1 MPKRINLRQGLGSL
15 LFWSIISAAFIGPGT
30 VTTAAKAGSAFGL
43 ELLWA
48 LTFSIIATILLQE
61 AAARI
66 TIASGRSLGELIAEK
81 YGASRV
87 RWVKITLFLAVA
99 FGCAA
104 YQAGNLLGAVSGLL
118 LILPQGKVIMLMTIG
133 LLASSLLMAGKI
145 PVDCQFVGN
154 CSSGDGRD
162 VSDRS
167 DQFGCG
173 PARDSGCD
181 VHPQLESR
189 CQFIDYWVD
198 RTTIVPYNLFLA
210 SGISQGQN
218 IREMRLGLIL
228 AIIIGGLIS
237 MGILIAGTQVEG
249 TFSFERLA
257 EALSASL
264 GEWAS
269 YFFAFGLFAAG
280 LTSSITAP
288 LAAAVTARSLFGQEG
303 KNWMPRSRNF
313 RLVWGIIILLGL
325 LFSLTNI
332 QPIPA
337 IIAAQAINGVLLPVV
352 AIFLIL
358 TVNDK
363 KLLPEAFVNKGW
375 VNILM
380 LLVLLVCC
388 FLGINNVLKA
398 LQRMGLWS
406 GLSPNCRLYSGDRF
420 NGIRCFAGGLA
431 DCSPA
436 QGINNS
442 ILKSG
447 QKRTI
452 PDTCWQ
458 LTKKGDN
465 FMERKRKR

>member
-1 MPKRINLRQGLGSL
+1 
-15 LFWSIISAAFIGPGT
+15 
-30 VTTAAKAGSAFGL
+30 
-43 ELLWA
+43 
-48 LTFSIIATILLQE
+48 
-61 AAARI
+61 
-66 TIASGRSLGELIAEK
+66 
-81 YGASRV
+81 
-87 RWVKITLFLAVA
+87 
-99 FGCAA
+99 
-104 YQAGNLLGAVSGLL
+104 
-118 LILPQGKVIMLMTIG
+118 
-133 LLASSLLMAGKI
+133 
-145 PVDCQFVGN
+145 
-154 CSSGDGRD
+154 
-162 VSDRS
+162 
-167 DQFGCG
+167 
-173 PARDSGCD
+173 
-181 VHPQLESR
+181 
-189 CQFIDYWVD
+189 
-198 RTTIVPYNLFLA
+198 
-210 SGISQGQN
+210 
-218 IREMRLGLIL
+218 
-228 AIIIGGLIS
+228 
-237 MGILIAGTQVEG
+237 
-249 TFSFERLA
+249 LA

-406 GLSPNCRLYSGDRF
+406 GLSPNAAYTVVIALTVFVVLLVGWRIARLR
-420 NGIRCFAGGLA
+420 
-431 DCSPA
+431 
-436 QGINNS
+436 
-442 ILKSG
+442 
-447 QKRTI
+447 
-452 PDTCWQ
+452 
-458 LTKKGDN
+458 KG
-465 FMERKRKR
+465 

>member
-1 MPKRINLRQGLGSL
+1 MPKRINFRRGLGSL

-48 LTFSIIATILLQE
+48 LTFSIVATILLQE

-66 TIASGRSLGELIAEK
+66 TIASGKSLGELIAEK
-81 YGASRV
+81 YGTERV
-87 RWVKITLFLAVA
+87 RWVKIALFSAVA

-118 LILPQGKVIMLMTIG
+118 LVQPQGKAIMLLAIG
-133 LLASSLLMAGKI
+133 LLASSLLWQGKYRSIANLLGVVVAVMGIMFLIVAINSDAGPLEVVEAMFI
-145 PVDCQFVGN
+145 PSWNPDASLLIIGLI
-154 CSSGDGRD
+154 G
-162 VSDRS
+162 
-167 DQFGCG
+167 
-173 PARDSGCD
+173 
-181 VHPQLESR
+181 
-189 CQFIDYWVD
+189 
-198 RTTIVPYNLFLA
+198 TTIVPYNLFLA

-218 IREMRLGLIL
+218 IKEMRLGLIL
-228 AIIIGGLIS
+228 AIVIGGLIS
-237 MGILIAGTQVEG
+237 MGILMAGTQVEG
-249 TFSFERLA
+249 SFSFQRLA
-257 EALSASL
+257 EALSGSL

-288 LAAAVTARSLFGQEG
+288 LAAAVTARSLFGQHE
-303 KNWMPRSRNF
+303 KSWTPRSRNF

-332 QPIPA
+332 QPVPA
-337 IIAAQAINGVLLPVV
+337 IIAAQAMNGVLLPVV

-363 KLLPEAFVNKGW
+363 KLLPEEFVNKAW
-375 VNILM
+375 INILM

-398 LQRMGLWS
+398 LQRIGLWT
-406 GLSPNCRLYSGDRF
+406 GLSSNTGYLLVSSLTAVVVLWVGLQIVRLRRG
-420 NGIRCFAGGLA
+420 
-431 DCSPA
+431 
-436 QGINNS
+436 
-442 ILKSG
+442 
-447 QKRTI
+447 
-452 PDTCWQ
+452 
-458 LTKKGDN
+458 
-465 FMERKRKR
+465 

>member
-133 LLASSLLMAGKI
+133 LLASSLLWQGKYRSIANLLGIVVAVMGVMFLIVAISSDAGPLEIADAMFI
-145 PVDCQFVGN
+145 PSWNPDASLLIIGLI
-154 CSSGDGRD
+154 G
-162 VSDRS
+162 
-167 DQFGCG
+167 
-173 PARDSGCD
+173 
-181 VHPQLESR
+181 
-189 CQFIDYWVD
+189 
-198 RTTIVPYNLFLA
+198 TTIVPYNLFLA

-406 GLSPNCRLYSGDRF
+406 GLSPNAAYTVVIALTVFVVLLVGWRIARLR
-420 NGIRCFAGGLA
+420 
-431 DCSPA
+431 
-436 QGINNS
+436 
-442 ILKSG
+442 
-447 QKRTI
+447 
-452 PDTCWQ
+452 
-458 LTKKGDN
+458 KG
-465 FMERKRKR
+465 

>member
-1 MPKRINLRQGLGSL
+1 MPKRINFRQGLGSL

-48 LTFSIIATILLQE
+48 LTFSIMATILLQE
-61 AAARI
+61 AAARM
-66 TIASGRSLGELIAEK
+66 TIASGKSLGELIAEK
-81 YGASRV
+81 YGAERV
-87 RWVKITLFLAVA
+87 RWVKIALFSAVA

-118 LILPQGKVIMLMTIG
+118 LVQPQGKAIMLLVIG
-133 LLASSLLMAGKI
+133 LLAGSLLWQGKYRSI
-145 PVDCQFVGN
+145 ANLLGVVVAVMGVMFLIVAINSDVGPLEVVDAMLFPSWNPDASLLVIGLI
-154 CSSGDGRD
+154 G
-162 VSDRS
+162 
-167 DQFGCG
+167 
-173 PARDSGCD
+173 
-181 VHPQLESR
+181 
-189 CQFIDYWVD
+189 
-198 RTTIVPYNLFLA
+198 TTIVPYNLFLA
-210 SGISQGQN
+210 SGISQGQS
-218 IREMRLGLIL
+218 IKEMRLGLIL

-237 MGILIAGTQVEG
+237 MGILMAGTQVEG
-249 TFSFERLA
+249 DFSFGRLA
-257 EALSASL
+257 EALSGSL

-288 LAAAVTARSLFGQEG
+288 LAAAVTARSLFGQQE

-332 QPIPA
+332 QPVPA

-363 KLLPEAFVNKGW
+363 ALLPKEFLNKPFI
-375 VNILM
+375 NLLM
-380 LLVLLVCC
+380 LLVLMVCC

-398 LQRMGLWS
+398 LQRIGLWTELSSNAAYTAVS
-406 GLSPNCRLYSGDRF
+406 GLTILVVLLVGWRIWRLWRG
-420 NGIRCFAGGLA
+420 
-431 DCSPA
+431 
-436 QGINNS
+436 
-442 ILKSG
+442 
-447 QKRTI
+447 
-452 PDTCWQ
+452 
-458 LTKKGDN
+458 
-465 FMERKRKR
+465 